1 MKFSALSL
9 FAIFGVAAAGRPQ
22 LSVTVSDGSFGGID
36 GLDPTINWSG
46 SSSTGDV
53 DLEYGI
59 DVAAKP
65 TTDVATLPKKIWGK
79 ASTKIGGWTTSA
91 SADVEGIDFKG
102 ATYEIDADSG
112 DMSVSLTAS
121 AAGVHK
127 VEASKGFDVSGG
139 SLKLNPRY
147 NVDTEEADVVV
158 SYGQDDTS
166 VELTAS
172 TSAQS
177 VKIGHKFG
185 DTGVEVDASM
195 DEQSLT
201 VTQKLDDDNTIT
213 PTLKS
218 TGEISVAWERSLGDG
233 NLLTTTVRPN
243 DSVDLEWKDDN
254 WTANINFPVDGT
266 SVTGANVSVKRDVI
280 F

>member
-1 MKFSALSL
+1 
-9 FAIFGVAAAGRPQ
+9 
-22 LSVTVSDGSFGGID
+22 
-36 GLDPTINWSG
+36 
-46 SSSTGDV
+46 
-53 DLEYGI
+53 
-59 DVAAKP
+59 
-65 TTDVATLPKKIWGK
+65 
-79 ASTKIGGWTTSA
+79 
-91 SADVEGIDFKG
+91 
-102 ATYEIDADSG
+102 
-112 DMSVSLTAS
+112 MSVSLTAS